1 MTIRD
6 QEKHKMYFPS
16 LCLENF
22 YFDGLGCLWIAA
34 LDVTLPGPLR
44 IVTLCSLTGF
54 LLSEFVSYRGIATN
68 FQSMNGIKTGGQC
81 ENKYDLPS
89 ISRCKAVVN

>member
-1 MTIRD
+1 
-6 QEKHKMYFPS
+6 MYFPS

-54 LLSEFVSYRGIATN
+54 LLIEFVSNRGMAT
-68 FQSMNGIKTGGQC
+68 
-81 ENKYDLPS
+81 
-89 ISRCKAVVN
+89 

>member
-16 LCLENF
+16 LCLENL

-34 LDVTLPGPLR
+34 HLTLPVPLR

-54 LLSEFVSYRGIATN
+54 LLSEFVSYRGIATKS
-68 FQSMNGIKTGGQC
+68 QSMNRIKTGGHC

-89 ISRCKAVVN
+89 ISRCKTVVN

>member
-1 MTIRD
+1 MTVRD
-6 QEKHKMYFPS
+6 QEKHTLYFPS

-54 LLSEFVSYRGIATN
+54 LLSEFVSYRGITTKS
-68 FQSMNGIKTGGQC
+68 QSIIMGSRLVDIGK
-81 ENKYDLPS
+81 
-89 ISRCKAVVN
+89 ISMIYLLYLGVKL

>member
-1 MTIRD
+1 MDCCFR
-6 QEKHKMYFPS
+6 
-16 LCLENF
+16 LN
-22 YFDGLGCLWIAA
+22 
-34 LDVTLPGPLR
+34 LPVPLR

-68 FQSMNGIKTGGQC
+68 FQSMNGIKTGGHY

>member
-1 MTIRD
+1 
-6 QEKHKMYFPS
+6 MYFPC

-54 LLSEFVSYRGIATN
+54 LLSEFVSYRGIATKS
-68 FQSMNGIKTGGQC
+68 QSIIMGSRLVDIGK
-81 ENKYDLPS
+81 
-89 ISRCKAVVN
+89 ISMIYLLYIGVKL

>member
-1 MTIRD
+1 
-6 QEKHKMYFPS
+6 MYFPS

-54 LLSEFVSYRGIATN
+54 LLSEFVSYRGTATKPQSIIIGSRLVDIAK
-68 FQSMNGIKTGGQC
+68 SMI
-81 ENKYDLPS
+81 YPHL
-89 ISRCKAVVN
+89 AVKL